1 MATKEVIHT
10 DSSNGIALVLV
21 VVLIIGA
28 FFAYQQGMFTN
39 EKSIE
44 INLPNGKGISSTIS
58 E

>member
-28 FFAYQQGMFTN
+28 FFAYQQGMFSN

-44 INLPNGKGISSTIS
+44 INLPSGQGISSTIS